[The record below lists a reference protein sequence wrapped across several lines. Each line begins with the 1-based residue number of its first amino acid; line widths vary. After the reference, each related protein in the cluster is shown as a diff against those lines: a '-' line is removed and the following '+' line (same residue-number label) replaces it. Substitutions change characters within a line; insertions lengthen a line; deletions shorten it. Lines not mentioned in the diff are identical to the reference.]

1 MTSMS
6 IEFKG
11 TKGTFASLNTAEL
24 ISSLESRF
32 PTWGVASKQLDKSH
46 TKAAQKYGGGSQAFI
61 TLRQSTAITLRSG
74 DTVYPQIQLRDQ
86 TYGGRALEVSFGLY
100 RQVCTN
106 GLMGFKHVAEPI
118 RITHH
123 KGKAGVLMQLVNIIE
138 ASANQ
143 FAAVLAEADV
153 SSTIVVNMPSH
164 IITQLNLPPSLV
176 KKVTELMNANLVRAE
191 DNVNTAWGLYNFIN
205 EVDRLRARKNS
216 TAYLNRDAN
225 LLGNIIELTKAA

>member
-1 MTSMS
+1 MSTMS

-11 TKGTFASLNTAEL
+11 THGTFASLNTAEL

-32 PTWGVASKQLDKSH
+32 PSWRVLSVQLDKSH

-74 DTVYPQIQLRDQ
+74 DIVYPQIQLRDQ

-153 SSTIVVNMPSH
+153 SSTVVVDRPTH
-164 IITQLNLPPSLV
+164 VITQLNLPPGLANKLQELV
-176 KKVTELMNANLVRAE
+176 AANLVRAE

-216 TAYLNRDAN
+216 TAYIERDAN
-225 LLGNIIELTKAA
+225 LLGNIIELSRAA